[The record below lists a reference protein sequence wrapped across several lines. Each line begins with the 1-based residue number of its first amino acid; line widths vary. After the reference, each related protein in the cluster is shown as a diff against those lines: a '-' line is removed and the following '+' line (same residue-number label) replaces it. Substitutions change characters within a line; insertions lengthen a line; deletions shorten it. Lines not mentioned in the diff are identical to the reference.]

1 MYNLGRMSA
10 NLHSRP
16 TTREQL
22 LAAGRRIILTRGFAA
37 LTIREVAAGAGANL
51 GSFVYHFGTR
61 EAFIE
66 ALLESWYAP
75 LFARIRR
82 VVASEG
88 GGLERL
94 RAAILELIEFSDGE
108 DVFLGRVLFAAASG
122 EKPARAFLRSLTRR
136 HPRLLV
142 AAVQAAQQEG
152 SLVREDPLQVLCF
165 LMASV
170 GLPRLLAAAWQGPP
184 LFGKALSAALGRI
197 ARDRS
202 RIEQRLDWGLR
213 GLTPRGN

>member
-1 MYNLGRMSA
+1 MSA
-10 NLHSRP
+10 NVEGRP

-22 LAAGRRIILTRGFAA
+22 LAAGRRIILSRGFSG
-37 LTIREVAAGAGANL
+37 LTTREVAHGAGANL

-66 ALLESWYAP
+66 TLLESWYAP

-82 VVASEG
+82 AVSSDG

-94 RAAILELIEFSDGE
+94 RAAILELIEFSEGE
-108 DVFLGRVLFAAASG
+108 DVFLGRVLLAAANG
-122 EKPARAFLRSLTRR
+122 EKSARSFLRTLMSR

-142 AAVQAAQQEG
+142 EAIQAAQEEG
-152 SLVREDPLQVLCF
+152 GLVREDPLQVLCF

-170 GLPRLLAAAWQGPP
+170 GLPRLLAGAWQGPP
-184 LFGKALSAALGRI
+184 LFDKALSAALGRI

-202 RIEQRLDWGLR
+202 RIEQRLDWAIR
-213 GLTPRGN
+213 GLTARGN

>member
-1 MYNLGRMSA
+1 MRA
-10 NLHSRP
+10 TVQSRP

-22 LAAGRRIILTRGFAA
+22 LAAGRHVILSRGFSA
-37 LTIREVAAGAGANL
+37 LTTREVAHGAGANL

-66 ALLESWYAP
+66 TLLESWYAP
-75 LFARIRR
+75 LLARIQRA
-82 VVASEG
+82 VGSGG

-94 RAAILELIEFSDGE
+94 RAAILELIEFSEGE
-108 DVFLGRVLFAAASG
+108 DVFLGRVLLAAADG
-122 EKPARAFLRSLTRR
+122 EKSARSFLRSLTSR

-142 AAVQAAQQEG
+142 EAIQAAQEEG

-170 GLPRLLAAAWQGPP
+170 GLPRLLAGAWQGPP
-184 LFGKALSAALGRI
+184 LFDKALSAALARI
-197 ARDRS
+197 ARDRA
-202 RIEQRLDWGLR
+202 RIEQRLDWAIR

>member
-1 MYNLGRMSA
+1 MSA
-10 NLHSRP
+10 NPQHRP

-22 LAAGRRIILTRGFAA
+22 LAAGRRLILARGFAA
-37 LTIREVAAGAGANL
+37 LTTREVAAGAGANL

-61 EAFIE
+61 EAFIG

-75 LFARIRR
+75 LFTRIRS

-94 RAAILELIEFSDGE
+94 RAAILALIEFSEGE
-108 DVFLGRVLFAAASG
+108 DVFLGRVLLAAANG
-122 EKPARAFLRSLTRR
+122 EKAPRAFLRSLTSR
-136 HPRLLV
+136 HPKLLV
-142 AAVQAAQQEG
+142 EAVEAAQQEG

-165 LMASV
+165 LMGSV
-170 GLPRLLAAAWQGPP
+170 GLPRLLAGAWQGPP
-184 LFGKALSAALGRI
+184 LLDKALSAALGRI
-197 ARDRS
+197 ARDRA
-202 RIEQRLDWGLR
+202 RIEQRLDWGIR